1 MSLSVQPP
9 SDRRSQSLVTSSPP
23 DGKGNVPGSRR
34 RREETLYLSLSVQRP
49 SDRRSQSLV
58 TSSPTDGKGN
68 VPGCRRRREET
79 LYLSLSLRRPSDG
92 RSQSLVTS
100 SPPDG
105 NAMSLNFAAA
115 ADSKSALQLLV
126 GQSCR
131 SALISPPTSGALSAL
146 GGRRSRNVATLV
158 PEEDWA

>member
-1 MSLSVQPP
+1 MSLSVQRP
-9 SDRRSQSLVTSSPP
+9 SDGRSQSLVTSSPP
-23 DGKGNVPGSRR
+23 DGTVPGCRR
-34 RREETLYLSLSVQRP
+34 RRKETHSLSLSLPRP
-49 SDRRSQSLV
+49 SDGRSQSLV
-58 TSSPTDGKGN
+58 TSSPTDGT
-68 VPGCRRRREET
+68 VRGCRRRREET